1 MLKEGKPNN
10 ANNFEKEYTVTK
22 RIEDMSK
29 NEKLKYMFKLLPKY
43 WGDSDEK
50 LGVDKLR
57 KALYYKTQK
66 GKTIVE
72 QLKEIKFD
80 STIYKELDQF
90 LFWLTYIILTHSK
103 RKVVTQKEI
112 LPNQKLIKNIK
123 DMDIDSNMI
132 DLVIY
137 FFVVGDTYIKIKQD
151 NLIHNEKEIV
161 EEFNKHFFFIDR
173 RYEDIEYYRDERVTR
188 QISTNMRQIFN
199 EYMLVYAWRFEV
211 LKLTMDEEKA
221 GEQIRK
227 DIEKLVIEGCQERN
241 NKVAKKY
248 EQAYYDYLNG
258 EDKELYKSLRRIS
271 KEDSISKSILL
282 IECKLQTEYVKF
294 VKESKDFEDIVFSY
308 IRCIIFL
315 VNAYRMCVFKNIKV
329 NEKLSMQYLTD
340 NEKKTFEWL
349 DELRIKIIS
358 TKFDNDIFLHFG
370 TFIYM
375 RYYKQYY
382 EYNTG
387 VLAELIDEAKEKEC
401 CSKIERKEKD
411 NIIYSENYII
421 NSTPKELLEYFI
433 PDENER
439 KPSDRNEIK
448 NKLKYTLKVMDEL
461 ANENP
466 IFEEP
471 RYAKYVRI
479 MYFVIYGNYDSKYRV
494 DKHMPKKLYLK
505 QNKKIKNSE
514 SIIMTERYIYER
526 FVTEGKVE
534 NYRYYSNIRKDLLSK
549 YIKMLESVIEM
560 KSDMKV
566 EDKTEKKIGDR

>member
-1 MLKEGKPNN
+1 MLKEGKLNN
-10 ANNFEKEYTVTK
+10 VNNFEKEYTVMK

-43 WGDSDEK
+43 WGDIDEE
-50 LGVDKLR
+50 LGVDRLR

-103 RKVVTQKEI
+103 RKIVTQKEI

-137 FFVVGDTYIKIKQD
+137 FFLVGDTYIKIKQE
-151 NLIHNEKEIV
+151 NSIHNEKEIV

-199 EYMLVYAWRFEV
+199 KYMIVYAWRFEV

-221 GEQIRK
+221 REQIRK
-227 DIEKLVIEGCQERN
+227 DIEKLVIEGCQEIN
-241 NKVAKKY
+241 NKKAKKY

-308 IRCIIFL
+308 IGCIIFL
-315 VNAYRMCVFKNIKV
+315 VNSYRICVFKNIKV

-382 EYNTG
+382 AYNTE
-387 VLAELIDEAKEKEC
+387 VLEGLIDEAKEKEC
-401 CSKIERKEKD
+401 CLKIELKEKD

-534 NYRYYSNIRKDLLSK
+534 NYRYYSNIRKDLLTK

-566 EDKTEKKIGDR
+566 EDKTEKKIDDR

>member
-1 MLKEGKPNN
+1 MLKEGKLNN
-10 ANNFEKEYTVTK
+10 VNNFEKEYTVMK

-43 WGDSDEK
+43 WGDIDEE
-50 LGVDKLR
+50 LGVDRLR

-103 RKVVTQKEI
+103 RKIVTQKEI

-137 FFVVGDTYIKIKQD
+137 FFLVGDTYIKIKQE
-151 NLIHNEKEIV
+151 NSIHNEKEIV

-173 RYEDIEYYRDERVTR
+173 RYEDIEYYHDKRAIMV
-188 QISTNMRQIFN
+188 MRSKIQEIQSRTP
-199 EYMLVYAWRFEV
+199 EIYAWRRKILEETMKKEDADKRIKEEV
-211 LKLTMDEEKA
+211 LE
-221 GEQIRK
+221 I
-227 DIEKLVIEGCQERN
+227 
-241 NKVAKKY
+241 AKFECTEACNEIAKGY
-248 EQAYYDYLNG
+248 EQAYYDKLNG
-258 EDKELYKSLRRIS
+258 EDKELYKCLRRIN

-315 VNAYRMCVFKNIKV
+315 VNSYRICVFKNIKV

-382 EYNTG
+382 EYNTE
-387 VLAELIDEAKEKEC
+387 VLEGLIDEAKEKEC
-401 CSKIERKEKD
+401 CLKIELKEKD

-534 NYRYYSNIRKDLLSK
+534 NYRYYSNIRKDLLTK

>member
-1 MLKEGKPNN
+1 MLKEGKLNN
-10 ANNFEKEYTVTK
+10 VNNFEKEYTVMK

-43 WGDSDEK
+43 WGDIDEE
-50 LGVDKLR
+50 LGVDRLR

-103 RKVVTQKEI
+103 RKIVTQKEI

-199 EYMLVYAWRFEV
+199 KYMIVYAWRFEV

-221 GEQIRK
+221 REQVRK

-241 NKVAKKY
+241 NKEAKKY
-248 EQAYYDYLNG
+248 EQAYYVYLNG

-315 VNAYRMCVFKNIKV
+315 VNSYRICVFKNIKV

-340 NEKKTFEWL
+340 IEKKTFEWL

-382 EYNTG
+382 AYNTE
-387 VLAELIDEAKEKEC
+387 VLEGLIDEAKEKEC
-401 CSKIERKEKD
+401 CLKIELKEKD

-534 NYRYYSNIRKDLLSK
+534 NYRYYSNIRKDLLTK

-566 EDKTEKKIGDR
+566 EDKIEKKIGDR

>member
-1 MLKEGKPNN
+1 MLKEGKLNN
-10 ANNFEKEYTVTK
+10 VNNFEKEYTVMK

-43 WGDSDEK
+43 WGDIDEE
-50 LGVDKLR
+50 LGVDRLR

-103 RKVVTQKEI
+103 RKIVTQKEI

-199 EYMLVYAWRFEV
+199 KYMIVYAWRFEV

-221 GEQIRK
+221 REQIRK

-241 NKVAKKY
+241 NKEAKKY

-315 VNAYRMCVFKNIKV
+315 VNSYRICVFKNIKV

-370 TFIYM
+370 TFINM
-375 RYYKQYY
+375 RYYRQYY
-382 EYNTG
+382 EYNTE
-387 VLAELIDEAKEKEC
+387 VLEGLIDEAKEKEC
-401 CSKIERKEKD
+401 CLKIELKEKD

-534 NYRYYSNIRKDLLSK
+534 NYKYYSNIRKDLLTK